1 MGKETSHSPGQ
12 DHNFK
17 KFNTSKFNHL
27 FMSLPNPPEKT
38 QKVLNSLFL
47 KFIWDDKPDKI
58 SRSRLVKQYLK
69 GRLNMVDLEKFIR
82 ALKVSWIHRLW
93 SDDGSQWTK
102 LIVYKLLV
110 KSKLFLL
117 GPSWSQSIQSKI
129 SNPIWCDRLKS
140 WDIVNEVTHIKD
152 FNDFMRTPP
161 MV

>member
-1 MGKETSHSPGQ
+1 
-12 DHNFK
+12 
-17 KFNTSKFNHL
+17 
-27 FMSLPNPPEKT
+27 
-38 QKVLNSLFL
+38 
-47 KFIWDDKPDKI
+47 
-58 SRSRLVKQYLK
+58 
-69 GRLNMVDLEKFIR
+69 MVDLEKFIR

-102 LIVYKLLV
+102 LIDYKLLV

-129 SNPIWCDRLKS
+129 SNPFWCDLKS

-152 FNDFMRTPP
+152 FNDFTSTPL